1 MQNYLTGEDLPSTKK
16 ILFKMRTRMAR
27 FGENYRGTS
36 GPNICPLCQTHPDNQ
51 QTSFQCKEIRKKIE
65 IKGKLEDIY
74 TENINEDTIKTVVK
88 IMEIRKSKLGY

>member
-1 MQNYLTGEDLPSTKK
+1 
-16 ILFKMRTRMAR
+16 MRTRMAR